1 MDRNDIIDSVT
12 RRVHWSRA
20 SCVTT
25 HYYALYLL
33 AKAKLRQVVSVSTCI
48 PIRLFTA
55 EFANWTSSVQF
66 VRCKQALTVY
76 YKLPT
81 FVECYYY
88 DTYWQFNDVDLMRSI
103 RFTLSTLVP

>member
-1 MDRNDIIDSVT
+1 MYSDSA
-12 RRVHWSRA
+12 VHSGV
-20 SCVTT
+20 CE
-25 HYYALYLL
+25 LD
-33 AKAKLRQVVSVSTCI
+33 
-48 PIRLFTA
+48 F
-55 EFANWTSSVQF
+55 SSVQF